1 MSAVWL
7 ATIPMILAF
16 GCQGTIGD
24 AATNRAA
31 GSGADSHTNGNPGSM
46 VPAAFQAAPAGL
58 RPLTVSQYRDTI
70 SDLLGDVTLP
80 EIDAETS
87 SVAASLSGFSP
98 LLVEQ
103 YETAALDV
111 AHQAFASPKRQAL
124 VGCTPAG
131 GPGDNCSRFFL
142 ASFGRRAWRRA
153 LDADEAKRFGD
164 FIDKTAVALGDPWG
178 ALEAVVAAL
187 LESPNFLYRVE
198 LGAPLAAG
206 GFGYSSQEMASRLT
220 YFLWNAGP
228 DDELLIAAERGDLLT
243 DGGLSS
249 AVDRALTDSR
259 AHRGIS
265 RWFDDWLELDGLG
278 SLDKDRTALPL
289 MTDTLGA
296 SMHDEI
302 MAVAEDAVF
311 AHPVDAHQ
319 LFTTRSTFANAELA
333 HLYGLAPGSGPGP
346 SPVALPADG
355 PRAGMLGWAGIL
367 ALHAKPKK
375 TFPTSRGKFIRMSL
389 LCQNIP
395 PPPPNVN
402 TSIDFTASAD
412 VMTARQRLE
421 KHRANPS
428 CAACHSLT
436 DPLGL
441 ALEHFDAIG
450 AFRPND
456 NGLAIDTAGD
466 LDGAHFAD
474 ARELG
479 ERVAAH
485 PDTMGCIA
493 RQLFRFASGHVET
506 QGEDASIGAVQEQF
520 ASNGFHIKDALKH
533 VVLSDAFRKASP

>member
-1 MSAVWL
+1 
-7 ATIPMILAF
+7 
-16 GCQGTIGD
+16 
-24 AATNRAA
+24 
-31 GSGADSHTNGNPGSM
+31 
-46 VPAAFQAAPAGL
+46 
-58 RPLTVSQYRDTI
+58 
-70 SDLLGDVTLP
+70 LLGDVTLP

-87 SVAASLSGFSP
+87 SVAAALSGFSP

-103 YETAALDV
+103 YETAALNA
-111 AHQAFASPKRQAL
+111 AHQAFASSKRQAL
-124 VGCTPAG
+124 VGCTPMGA
-131 GPGDNCSRFFL
+131 PSDACSRTFL
-142 ASFGRRAWRRA
+142 ASFGRRAWRRS
-153 LDADEAKRFGD
+153 LDAEETKRFGD
-164 FIDKTAVALGDPWG
+164 FIDNTAAALGDPWG
-178 ALEAVVAAL
+178 ALEAVVAAM

-206 GFGYSSQEMASRLT
+206 GFGYSSPEMASRLS

-228 DDELLIAAERGDLLT
+228 DDDLLAAAERGDLVN
-243 DGGLSS
+243 DEALSS
-249 AVDRALTDSR
+249 AVDRALSDSR

-311 AHPVDAHQ
+311 AHPIDAHQ
-319 LFTTRSTFANAELA
+319 LFTARSTFANAELA
-333 HLYGLAPGSGPGP
+333 HLYGLAPATGSGISPITLP
-346 SPVALPADG
+346 SDG

-421 KHRANPS
+421 KHRANPT

-450 AFRPND
+450 AYRESD

-485 PDTMGCIA
+485 PDAMACVA
-493 RQLFRFASGHVET
+493 KQLFRFASGHVET
-506 QGEDASIGAVQEQF
+506 QGEGPSISAVQEQF
-520 ASNGFHIKDALKH
+520 AGSGFHIKDALKH
-533 VVLSDAFRKASP
+533 VVLSDAFRRASP